1 MAEQLNIEQL
11 RKFAPQNP
19 ILAFSPP
26 NTGSPMQD
34 WCSHLAN
41 NPLRR
46 MELEEFA
53 ILGDVVVRIAGELEP
68 DAIDRVR
75 IMSLEYAVRV
85 LGNEEDGREFVRCV
99 KAIASPDAGQFEY
112 EQIAAYYYGEIRKR
126 NIADV
131 LMEMGL
137 LGMH

>member
-34 WCSHLAN
+34 WCAHPAN

-53 ILGDVVVRIAGELEP
+53 ILGDVVVRIADELEP
-68 DAIDRVR
+68 
-75 IMSLEYAVRV
+75 E
-85 LGNEEDGREFVRCV
+85 
-99 KAIASPDAGQFEY
+99 P
-112 EQIAAYYYGEIRKR
+112 
-126 NIADV
+126 
-131 LMEMGL
+131 
-137 LGMH
+137 

>member
-1 MAEQLNIEQL
+1 MKVIFIQGFESAALNIKRFLRFDSSRIYEEVMAEQLNIEQL

-34 WCSHLAN
+34 WCAHLGN

-46 MELEEFA
+46 RELEEFA
-53 ILGDVVVRIAGELEP
+53 ILGDVVVRIADELEP
-68 DAIDRVR
+68 EPLDRVR

-99 KAIASPDAGQFEY
+99 KAITSPDA
-112 EQIAAYYYGEIRKR
+112 
-126 NIADV
+126 
-131 LMEMGL
+131 
-137 LGMH
+137 